1 MLPVI
6 CEKVLRRGGDTY
18 MKEKQILFGIIL
30 SIVFIGQVMNKSYL
44 AVFPLIGAVAF
55 FISAWRLK
63 E

>member
-1 MLPVI
+1 
-6 CEKVLRRGGDTY
+6 